1 MNGQCMKCACEM
13 TGLEALQD
21 ALERTG
27 PQKTILII
35 DKGSGWTVTM
45 YGPDSFGDPA
55 PNAHVT
61 IQSALEAAE
70 TLMAELRRQPDRMTV
85 GYVISDP
92 AEVASALLGK

>member
-1 MNGQCMKCACEM
+1 MTTKKCACAM
-13 TGLEALQD
+13 TGLEILEDTLQI
-21 ALERTG
+21 TK
-27 PQKTILII
+27 PQKTILIM
-35 DKGSGWTVTM
+35 DTGRGWTVTM
-45 YGPDSFGDPA
+45 FGPDSAGDPA

-61 IQSALEAAE
+61 IQSALEATE

>member
-1 MNGQCMKCACEM
+1 MTTKKCACAM
-13 TGLEALQD
+13 TGLEILEATLQI
-21 ALERTG
+21 TK
-27 PQKTILII
+27 PQKTILIV
-35 DKGSGWTVTM
+35 DTGRGWIVTM
-45 YGPDSFGDPA
+45 FGPDSAGDPA
-55 PNAHVT
+55 PNVHVT